1 MKILPRQPATELI
14 VTSYSAVARVFRY
27 RAPHDHRNISARQRA
42 EHRIARS
49 LPEDDKSVRA
59 ARAIE
64 ILERARIIEPGRRQ
78 EQFLVPDR
86 QGPRHPGKQCN
97 NEGIAHPARS
107 EIGKTEWRGRCV
119 TNDEKSG

>member
-1 MKILPRQPATELI
+1 MRITDGSSDVGTADLILPRQHATGLI
-14 VTSYSAVARVFRY
+14 VTPYSAVARICRY
-27 RAPHDHRNISARQRA
+27 RAPHNHRNISARQRA

-78 EQFLVPDR
+78 DR
-86 QGPRHPGKQCN
+86 TSVVEGKSVSVRVVV
-97 NEGIAHPARS
+97 G
-107 EIGKTEWRGRCV
+107 GRR
-119 TNDEKSG
+119 TIQKQNTS